1 MMEKSMKRTNI
12 FVGIFILII
21 ACFGVFAGCD
31 TKKSIEISAPDGN
44 CQVAPS
50 ESITLK
56 AELKGVSAENVTYSI
71 TEGSGLAFITND
83 GKLTANNDATVG
95 GLVKVIAESK
105 TDGIKS
111 NELTITICNK
121 FTTSLTLT
129 ADRNSLTAKNNSLQL
144 TPVFDNYVT
153 NKEVTYKIVGDTN
166 FVTVDANG
174 KVSLVTDESLYP
186 ETTTTFKIS
195 ATYVADTSIST
206 EIELT
211 YLLPLDSVKN
221 IVVKDCIIDAN
232 NFSSQ
237 YVSVVGRGTNG
248 EDYSAIDPEYFT
260 FSSGNSSVATV
271 ENDGSIAIHGHG
283 KSEITVTLSDSS
295 NAVSTTF
302 KIYVF
307 ATPSAIEFDTNKTN
321 DHIVT
326 TKSLCFGKSEGLVL
340 DNMLAF
346 SKTGDVNVT
355 QKFKV
360 YVDDV
365 EQSYSKTSG
374 LVFSS
379 TGDKVIKVESDPAI
393 DGFTGTIPATL
404 VKPSFTFTAHINDG
418 QNIDSVADF
427 KAYANQTTNTT
438 ANILAK
444 LVLTKTDNFGGDS
457 TQGFLGLEFSGNRY
471 IYGNGYTL
479 DAQSLPVANAGN
491 PTLLYFKPTSAT
503 DTNPFTVQ
511 IRDFTLLGEANI
523 DGTWVGDNK
532 TSVLN
537 SEYKAQGIYRYGIWV
552 NQEYLKNETNSYV
565 KDFVLENVTIKQFY
579 TALRVCHAVDGL
591 MDNVFIDQCFAN
603 GFEMV
608 QNTMEIKD
616 IHIGKVGA
624 FGIEVT
630 SDDIDVTDTS
640 DPKGTS
646 GAGFNEA
653 QSIKLT
659 GTITSDNYNSL
670 TPYLAGLNSAVA
682 KLSKNKVDSISGLI
696 NAITL
701 WTIQAYAG
709 TDTTKQENMTEFF
722 NKLTQN
728 ENDNMNYFM
737 LVFVNPNDFSNYTKG
752 NTEGKFAE
760 YPEIS
765 NMAKI
770 TDVLQKYAEQPDD
783 YQGYKQYQYLL
794 MDLAATLDIEGK
806 QVTMNIGQIVLVNE
820 AYDPTYTAQ

>member
-1 MMEKSMKRTNI
+1 MEKSMKRTNI

-71 TEGSGLAFITND
+71 TEGGGLAFITND

-105 TDGIKS
+105 TDDIKS
-111 NELTITICNK
+111 NELSITICNK
-121 FTTSLTLT
+121 FTTSLKLT

-174 KVSLVTDESLYP
+174 KVSLVTDENLYP

-221 IVVKDCIIDAN
+221 IVVRDCIIDAN

-248 EDYSAIDPEYFT
+248 EDYSSIDPAYFA
-260 FSSGNSSVATV
+260 FSSGDSSVATV
-271 ENDGSIAIHGHG
+271 ESDGSIAIHGHG

-295 NAVSTTF
+295 NGVSTKF
-302 KIYVF
+302 NIYVF

-321 DHIVT
+321 SHINA
-326 TKSLCFGKSEGLVL
+326 TKSLYFGKSEGLVL
-340 DNMLAF
+340 GNMLAF

-360 YVDDV
+360 YVDGV
-365 EQSYSKTSG
+365 EQTYSETSG

-379 TGDKVIKVESDPAI
+379 IGDKVVKVESDPAI

-404 VKPSFTFTAHINDG
+404 VKPSFTFTAHINNG
-418 QNIDSVADF
+418 QNIDTVAEF
-427 KAYANQTTNTT
+427 KAYASQTTNTT

-444 LVLTKTDNFGGDS
+444 LELTTNNNFGGDS
-457 TQGFLGLEFSGNRY
+457 TQGFLGLEFFGNRY
-471 IYGNGYTL
+471 INGNGYTL
-479 DAQSLPVANAGN
+479 DAQGLPVANAGN
-491 PTLLYFKPTSAT
+491 PTLLYFRPTTAT
-503 DTNPFTVQ
+503 ESNPFTVQ
-511 IRDFTLLGEANI
+511 IRDFTLLGEATVN
-523 DGTWVGDNK
+523 GTYVGDNK
-532 TSVLN
+532 TSVVN
-537 SEYKAQGIYRYGIWV
+537 AEGKAQGIYRYGIWV
-552 NQEYLKNETNSYV
+552 NQEYLKNETKSYV
-565 KDFVLENVTIKQFY
+565 EHFRLENVTIKQFY
-579 TALRVCHAVDGL
+579 TALRVCHAVDGF

-630 SDDIDVTDTS
+630 SDDIDNTDAS
-640 DPKGTS
+640 NPKGTS
-646 GAGFNEA
+646 GKEFREA

-659 GTITSDNYNSL
+659 GTITSENYNSS
-670 TPYLAGLNSAVA
+670 TPYLDGLDGAVA
-682 KLSKNKVDSISGLI
+682 QLSKNQVNSISQLI

-701 WTIQAYAG
+701 GTIQAYTNG
-709 TDTTKQENMTEFF
+709 DTNKQTNMTEFF

-728 ENDNMNYFM
+728 DLGNMNYFM
-737 LVFVNPNDFSNYTKG
+737 LVFVNPSDFPSYTKG
-752 NTEGKFAE
+752 NTEGVFAE

-770 TDVLQKYAEQPDD
+770 TEVLGAYANQPDD

-794 MDLAATLDIEGK
+794 MDLAATLDVEGT

-820 AYDPTYTAQ
+820 AYDPTYVAQ